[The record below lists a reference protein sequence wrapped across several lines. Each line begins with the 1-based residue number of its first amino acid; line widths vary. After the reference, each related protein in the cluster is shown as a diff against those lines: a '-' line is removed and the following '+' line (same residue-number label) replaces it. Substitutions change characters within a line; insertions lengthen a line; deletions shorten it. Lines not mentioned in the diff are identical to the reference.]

1 MSSDTASIKFVVGSR
16 KLFEVR
22 RHVRTV
28 ICDLPQLISGNPPD
42 FGNHASAHDGYRV
55 LSLPESALADI
66 LGRFP
71 HHICGGLQRYRR
83 HYIDM
88 AAYGCFANYLRH
100 FSGKT
105 RSTFKRKRHKLEERS
120 GGALDVEEF
129 RGRAAVERFFA
140 EAIPVSRL
148 TYQARLLDSG
158 LPEDGAARIDA
169 LELAS
174 QDRLRAFLLRAEGRA
189 IAYLYLPIEGATLI
203 YSHLGYDPG
212 FAKYSPGTVL
222 QLEALERLFA
232 EARYHYFDFT
242 EGEGEHKAMF
252 GTDWVDACSFFLLRA
267 SLLNRLLL
275 GLLDAFDGM
284 VAKAKRLAARKAV
297 LAHARR
303 ILRS

>member
-1 MSSDTASIKFVVGSR
+1 MSSDTASIKFVIGSR

-28 ICDLPQLISGNPPD
+28 ICDLPQLISGNLPN
-42 FGNHASAHDGYRV
+42 FGDDASAHDGYRV
-55 LSLPESALADI
+55 LSLPESALADV

-71 HHICGGLQRYRR
+71 HYTWGGLQHYRR

-88 AAYGCFANYLRH
+88 VGCGCFANYLRR

-105 RSTFKRKRHKLEERS
+105 RSTFKRKRLKLEKRS

-129 RGRAAVERFFA
+129 RGQAAIERFFA

-148 TYQARLLDSG
+148 TYQARLLDAG
-158 LPEDGAARIDA
+158 LPEDEASRVDA

-174 QDRLRAFLLRAEGRA
+174 QDRLRAFLLRVEGRA
-189 IAYLYLPIEGATLI
+189 IAYLYLPIDGATLI
-203 YSHLGYDPG
+203 YSHLGYDPE
-212 FAKYSPGTVL
+212 FAQYSPGTVL

-242 EGEGEHKAMF
+242 EGEGAHKEMF
-252 GTDWVDACSFFLLRA
+252 GTNWVDACSFFLLRA
-267 SLLNRLLL
+267 SLPNRLLL
-275 GLLDAFDGM
+275 GSLDTLDGM
-284 VAKAKRLAARKAV
+284 VAKVKRLAARKGV